1 LLIHGDQDGDVP
13 FQESVLMSKE
23 LKRCDID
30 HEFVAVPNHGRFL
43 GIDGEGMK
51 DPAVSETFDQ
61 VLVFLEKQGMQEK
74 NGAGV
79 TH

>member
-1 LLIHGDQDGDVP
+1 MGLIRGHIFD
-13 FQESVLMSKE
+13 
-23 LKRCDID
+23 
-30 HEFVAVPNHGRFL
+30 
-43 GIDGEGMK
+43 IDGEGMK

-61 VLVFLEKQGMQEK
+61 VLVFPEKQGMQEK

>member
-1 LLIHGDQDGDVP
+1 
-13 FQESVLMSKE
+13 MSKK
-23 LKRCDID
+23 LKRCDVD
-30 HEFVAVPNHGRFL
+30 HEFIAVLDHGHIFD
-43 GIDGEGMK
+43 IDGEGMK
-51 DPAVSETFDQ
+51 DPAVSETFDH